1 MTWHAANGGVLTA
14 FLALKQNGRLRIYG
28 TGVIY
33 FRCHLDRACWKSC
46 RCNHSGSCHE
56 LCINVWIR
64 YNAAGS
70 VWIHA
75 IAEESLNSTTA
86 PSQISLYFWDASD
99 CGAWCVNNNN
109 DSLIFGYACFSCPA
123 MVILH
128 LLQSQVEISL
138 SLWLSDWWRVS
149 CNGLDRLCGHEARY

>member
-1 MTWHAANGGVLTA
+1 MNRWHDMLLMEVYWRLSLPLSKTGGW
-14 FLALKQNGRLRIYG
+14 IYG
-28 TGVIY
+28 RGVIY

-46 RCNHSGSCHE
+46 WCNHSGSCHE

-70 VWIHA
+70 VWIHCRGVFEQHNRTLTNIPLLLGCVWQCA
-75 IAEESLNSTTA
+75 
-86 PSQISLYFWDASD
+86 
-99 CGAWCVNNNN
+99 CVNNNN

-128 LLQSQVEISL
+128 LLPSQVEISL
-138 SLWLSDWWRVS
+138 TLWLSDWWRVS